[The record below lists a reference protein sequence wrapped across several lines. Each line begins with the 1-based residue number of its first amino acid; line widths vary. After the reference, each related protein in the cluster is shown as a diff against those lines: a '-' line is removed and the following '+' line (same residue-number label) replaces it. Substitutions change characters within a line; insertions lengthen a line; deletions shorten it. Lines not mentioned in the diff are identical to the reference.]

1 MLHLIYILAFTVLA
15 LIAIVNLFRN
25 LLTLNVAEARRSH
38 SHLGYPLAGT
48 GANQPTKPTPHPELL
63 DESGR
68 VVNEP
73 LLVMRSLSV
82 DDARER
88 LDALY
93 NRSPDI
99 YNEAHEEGNG

>member
-25 LLTLNVAEARRSH
+25 LLTLNVAEVRRTH
-38 SHLGYPLAGT
+38 SHLGYPFASG
-48 GANQPTKPTPHPELL
+48 GANRQMHPAPHPELL

-82 DDARER
+82 EDARER

-93 NRSPDI
+93 NSSPDARSDSRDD
-99 YNEAHEEGNG
+99 E